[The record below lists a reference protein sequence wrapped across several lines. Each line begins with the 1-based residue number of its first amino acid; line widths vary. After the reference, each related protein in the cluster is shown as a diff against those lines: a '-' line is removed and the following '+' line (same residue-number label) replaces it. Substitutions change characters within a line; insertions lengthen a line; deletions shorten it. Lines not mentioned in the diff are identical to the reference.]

1 MNTIGQY
8 RVHKMVDMAL
18 RETIHILA
26 QHSPLCKDIEE
37 AREKLIML
45 GLTEKEAD
53 ALIERQYVIG
63 YDIAE
68 NEDLA
73 INAYWE

>member
-1 MNTIGQY
+1 MEQT
-8 RVHKMVDMAL
+8 DAAL

-26 QHSPLCKDIEE
+26 RHSPIVKDAEE

-53 ALIERQYVIG
+53 ALIERHYVIG
-63 YDIAE
+63 YDIGE
-68 NEDLA
+68 K
-73 INAYWE
+73 

>member
-1 MNTIGQY
+1 
-8 RVHKMVDMAL
+8 MVDMAL

-53 ALIERQYVIG
+53 ALIERNFVIG
-63 YDIAE
+63 YDPGE
-68 NEDLA
+68 NKE
-73 INAYWE
+73 NANERR